1 MKQPFNLVVL
11 IAAALLL
18 GASLSYAVENDVG
31 AEQDAASKA
40 MANQKLVKSHLEAR
54 HKAAARGNPVDI
66 NSATRKQLQ
75 QLPGVTDVVAKKIIA
90 GRPYVSNRDLLA
102 RKIINKEV
110 YDNIR
115 RRIYIKLG
123 NKNTPKK

>member
-1 MKQPFNLVVL
+1 MKQTFNLIAL
-11 IAAALLL
+11 TAAALLL
-18 GASLSYAVENDVG
+18 GSSLSYAVQNDVG

-40 MANQKLVKSHLEAR
+40 MANQNIVKSHLEAR
-54 HKAAARGNPVDI
+54 RKAAARGNPVDI

-90 GRPYVSNRDLLA
+90 GRPYVSNRDLLT

-115 RRIYIKLG
+115 RRIYIKPG
-123 NKNTPKK
+123 NKNVPKK